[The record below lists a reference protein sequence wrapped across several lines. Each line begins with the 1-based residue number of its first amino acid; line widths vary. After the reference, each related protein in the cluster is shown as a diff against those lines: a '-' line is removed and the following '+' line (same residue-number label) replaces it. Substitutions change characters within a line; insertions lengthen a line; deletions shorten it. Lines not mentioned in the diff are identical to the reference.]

1 MQNHFV
7 PFTQHA
13 AGAARPQTPAALD
26 AAPRSPFVPVKKH
39 RSITPPATPSSYH
52 RPSKSMTMGFGG
64 SSTGTSAGMHSPL
77 SPSSQINAV
86 PSFVVQASSPTTMA
100 SPPRK
105 VLTHQRSM
113 SALAS
118 SALVSG
124 AAHHLSA
131 VASGS
136 SSSHPQ
142 FANRAPSPEPMR
154 IRARVTAA
162 ATPRRK
168 AVLPGTEH
176 VEAPTPRAP
185 TSHGFNRSMTTTP
198 SAPTPVSPNP
208 SVYTTPRPL
217 AARTLMKDS
226 DWIGRNHVVASPIE
240 DLSRGM
246 SGMGLGSAR
255 TEPLPR
261 ERLSKIQDSVLVCV
275 SLIVRLALLVHRVR
289 PPAAKLALSSEI
301 MDEKAWNVDA
311 ARAQL
316 SLKTGGPEYN
326 FDSIVTGSENE
337 GVYAEAGKDLVL
349 AAMEGFDAVIF
360 AYGQTASGKT
370 FTLSG
375 NAANPGIIP
384 QAVSD
389 IFAYIRDH
397 PDQEFLLRA
406 SYLEIYNETLKDLL
420 APETGPL
427 KVRQD
432 EKKRF
437 FVHPL
442 REEVVTGEAQ
452 VAALLRRGEKNR
464 HTGQTDF
471 NERSSRSHSVF
482 QMTIES
488 RDQDPYAP
496 SASPLR
502 SKTPNGPRLAP
513 GSNGCVR
520 MSRLS
525 LIDLAGSEQATSQL
539 ERRNEGAFINK
550 SLLTLEKVIASLTDG
565 SKIKP
570 HVPYR
575 DSKLTQILQPS
586 LSGDARVAV
595 IATMNPSPMAIEES
609 KSTLRFAQRVKK
621 VTLKAVVNEVMDD
634 KALIHKY
641 RSHIAHLEAQLQA
654 AMSQPSVP
662 NTPSHDNA
670 SHSEEEVG
678 GGKVGRV
685 VWSLSHNRYLCDPS
699 TRTQYHKSSARVK
712 GLEVQI
718 EELRSL
724 FVNSGNVEERRR
736 STEDRASKTDPL
748 TQLLPPR
755 PVSPMKVL
763 HSIDGGES
771 SDSEELCLG
780 ERLLEAQDEIASLK
794 DLNSSLKSRISE
806 LEQSHLDHV
815 RTSANDSAKDARIA
829 ELVKENQELLVVV
842 KNGDDGEGDLKRLE
856 WKMKREMD
864 KRATYAKALEEA
876 LKKEQKRVNQ
886 FERFILQHLAT
897 QADVI
902 SGRRRS
908 SIGLVNHA
916 AGRPSVAGMLPIM
929 NESSPL
935 VVAPQEFLDL
945 DELEFSE
952 EGREQIKKSVSMLF
966 VQS

>member
-13 AGAARPQTPAALD
+13 AARPQTPALD

-52 RPSKSMTMGFGG
+52 RPSKSMTMGLG
-64 SSTGTSAGMHSPL
+64 STSAGTNSPL

-86 PSFVVQASSPTTMA
+86 PSFVVQASSPTQMA

-124 AAHHLSA
+124 ATHHS
-131 VASGS
+131 VAAGS
-136 SSSHPQ
+136 SSHSQ

-162 ATPRRK
+162 ATPRCK

-176 VEAPTPRAP
+176 VEAPTPRVQ
-185 TSHGFNRSMTTTP
+185 TSNGFNRAMTP
-198 SAPTPVSPNP
+198 SAPTPIS
-208 SVYTTPRPL
+208 SHSSMYATPRPL
-217 AARTLMKDS
+217 TARTLMKDS
-226 DWIGRNHVVASPIE
+226 DWIGRSHVVASPIE
-240 DLSRGM
+240 DLTRGM
-246 SGMGLGSAR
+246 SGMALGSAR
-255 TEPLPR
+255 VEPLPR
-261 ERLSKIQDSVLVCV
+261 ERLPKIQDSVLVCV
-275 SLIVRLALLVHRVR
+275 RVR
-289 PPAAKLALSSEI
+289 PPAAKLALSSEV
-301 MDEKAWNVDA
+301 MDETAWHVDA
-311 ARAQL
+311 SRAQL
-316 SLKTGGPEYN
+316 SLTTGGPEYN

-349 AAMEGFDAVIF
+349 SAMEGFDAVIF

-389 IFAYIRDH
+389 IFAYIRDVSLIH
-397 PDQEFLLRA
+397 PNQEFLLRA

-496 SASPLR
+496 SAYPLR

-539 ERRNEGAFINK
+539 ERRSEGAFINK
-550 SLLTLEKVIASLTDG
+550 SLLTLEKVIASLTDS

-595 IATMNPSPMAIEES
+595 IATMNPYPMAIEES

-621 VTLKAVVNEVMDD
+621 VTLRAVVNEVMDD

-641 RSHIAHLEAQLQA
+641 RSHASHIAHLEAQLQA

-662 NTPSHDNA
+662 STPSYNDA
-670 SHSEEEVG
+670 QSEDE
-678 GGKVGRV
+678 GGK
-685 VWSLSHNRYLCDPS
+685 SLS
-699 TRTQYHKSSARVK
+699 TAQYHKSSARVK

-724 FVNSGNVEERRR
+724 FVNSGNVEQRRQ
-736 STEDRASKTDPL
+736 STDQNVL
-748 TQLLPPR
+748 TRRFLQLLPPR
-755 PVSPMKVL
+755 PVSPMKVRK
-763 HSIDGGES
+763 SIDGGDL
-771 SDSEELCLG
+771 SDSEELSLG
-780 ERLLEAQDEIASLK
+780 ERLLEAQDEIATLK
-794 DLNSSLKSRISE
+794 DLNSSLKTRISE
-806 LEQSHLDHV
+806 LERSHLDHV

-842 KNGDDGEGDLKRLE
+842 KNGDDGEVDLKRLE
-856 WKMKREMD
+856 FKMKREME
-864 KRATYAKALEEA
+864 KRTVYAKALEEA
-876 LKKEQKRVNQ
+876 LRKEQKRVNQ

-908 SIGLVNHA
+908 SIGTVNHA

-966 VQS
+966 VPT